1 MDLSQVVPRLF
12 VGSCPTSTDDIDHLK
27 AEYGITAIL
36 SLQTDNDLD
45 YWDMDWKR
53 LECHCHEVGI
63 MVRRVPVRDFDGLD
77 LRKKLSQCVQELDAL
92 LKESGRV
99 YIHCT
104 VGAGRSPSVVIAYLH
119 WKQGWNLDEAIEHVA
134 RCRSCS
140 PNIEAIVL
148 AGSDMVTVPC
158 VPQ

>member
-1 MDLSQVVPRLF
+1 MNLSQVQPRLF

-53 LECHCHEVGI
+53 LELHCHELGI
-63 MVRRVPVRDFDGLD
+63 KVRRVPVRDFDGLD

-92 LKESGRV
+92 LKDGGTV
-99 YIHCT
+99 YTHCT
-104 VGAGRSPSVVIAYLH
+104 VGAGRSPSVVIAYLV
-119 WKQGWNLDEAIEHVA
+119 WKQGFNFDEAIEHVT
-134 RCRSCS
+134 RSRSCS
-140 PNIEAIVL
+140 PNIEAIEQ
-148 AGSDMVTVPC
+148 ASSDRAAA
-158 VPQ
+158 